1 MTRFE
6 DLPERIQR
14 HLQSITESSGLPPGE
29 DSLARITANWV
40 EKRDLFEEQTEL
52 LDMRD
57 IEELPPDDGR
67 GVLVLTYSGSL
78 VSLGPAGGGTRG
90 TGGSRGADG
99 ADEPSSAPGDRGSD
113 AVEGAPAAGDRAG
126 GESPAV
132 GRHFEYA
139 SISLRADVPNLVR
152 EENVRL
158 ESPIRRDEPARFSN
172 SSIEQSSPVLRAV
185 ACTPEVSAA
194 DQERRIREATIFLTN
209 GFVKLNRTLTM
220 PAGEMEHFTMKT
232 MVQYVAKKSG
242 ITQTLAR
249 QVIDDYLLTAEAG
262 ALFGERVPLG
272 RIGKLY
278 LGTRAAQK
286 ARMGRNPSTGEE
298 MLIPAKPETGV
309 PKMSFSK
316 HLRERAASSKAAFTD
331 EPDQDDP

>member
-29 DSLARITANWV
+29 DSLARITANWI

-57 IEELPPDDGR
+57 IEELSPDDDR

-78 VSLGPAGGGTRG
+78 LSLGPAEP
-90 TGGSRGADG
+90 ADG
-99 ADEPSSAPGDRGSD
+99 GATPAPGR
-113 AVEGAPAAGDRAG
+113 R
-126 GESPAV
+126 
-132 GRHFEYA
+132 FEYA
-139 SISLRADVPNLVR
+139 SMPLRADVPSLVR
-152 EENVRL
+152 EEDVRL
-158 ESPIRRDEPARFSN
+158 EGSIRRDVPARFSN
-172 SSIEQSSPVLRAV
+172 CSIEQSSPVLRAV
-185 ACTPEVSAA
+185 ACAPEVSAA

-220 PAGEMEHFTMKT
+220 PAGEIEHFTMKT
-232 MVQYVAKKSG
+232 MVQYVAKKNG
-242 ITQTLAR
+242 LTQTVAR
-249 QVIDDYLLTAEAG
+249 QVIDDYLLMAEAG
-262 ALFGERVPLG
+262 ALLGERVPLG
-272 RIGKLY
+272 RIGKLF
-278 LGTRAAQK
+278 LGSRSAQK

-316 HLRERAASSKAAFTD
+316 HLKERAASSKAALESD
-331 EPDQDDP
+331 EDQEE

>member
-1 MTRFE
+1 MHMTRFE

-29 DSLARITANWV
+29 DSLARITANWI

-57 IEELPPDDGR
+57 IEELSPDDDR

-78 VSLGPAGGGTRG
+78 LSLGPAAAGGDA
-90 TGGSRGADG
+90 GADSSG
-99 ADEPSSAPGDRGSD
+99 GETADETG
-113 AVEGAPAAGDRAG
+113 ERAG
-126 GESPAV
+126 GGEPGVGGGEPAG
-132 GRHFEYA
+132 GRRFEYA
-139 SISLRADVPNLVR
+139 SIPLRADVPSLVR
-152 EENVRL
+152 EDDVRL
-158 ESPIRRDEPARFSN
+158 EGSVRRDVPARFSN
-172 SSIEQSSPVLRAV
+172 CSIEQSSPVLRAV
-185 ACTPEVSAA
+185 ACAPEVSAA

-220 PAGEMEHFTMKT
+220 PAGEIEHFTMKT
-232 MVQYVAKKSG
+232 MVQYVAKKNG
-242 ITQTLAR
+242 LTQTVAR
-249 QVIDDYLLTAEAG
+249 QVIDDYLLMAEAG
-262 ALFGERVPLG
+262 ALLGERVPLG
-272 RIGKLY
+272 RIGKLF
-278 LGTRAAQK
+278 LGSRSAQK

-316 HLRERAASSKAAFTD
+316 HFKERAASSKAALESD
-331 EPDQDDP
+331 EDQEE

>member
-29 DSLARITANWV
+29 DSLARITANWI
-40 EKRDLFEEQTEL
+40 EKRDLFEEQTGL

-57 IEELPPDDGR
+57 IEELSPDDDR

-78 VSLGPAGGGTRG
+78 LSLGPT
-90 TGGSRGADG
+90 
-99 ADEPSSAPGDRGSD
+99 
-113 AVEGAPAAGDRAG
+113 AG
-126 GESPAV
+126 GEEPAGDDESTAA
-132 GRHFEYA
+132 GRRFEYA
-139 SISLRADVPNLVR
+139 SIPLRADVPSLVR
-152 EENVRL
+152 EDDVRL
-158 ESPIRRDEPARFSN
+158 EGSIRRDVPARFSN
-172 SSIEQSSPVLRAV
+172 CSIEQSSPVLRAV
-185 ACTPEVSAA
+185 ACAPEVSAA

-220 PAGEMEHFTMKT
+220 PAGEIEHFTMKT
-232 MVQYVAKKSG
+232 MVQYVAKKNG
-242 ITQTLAR
+242 LTQTVAR
-249 QVIDDYLLTAEAG
+249 QVIDDYLLMAEAG
-262 ALFGERVPLG
+262 ALLGERVPLG
-272 RIGKLY
+272 RIGKLF
-278 LGTRAAQK
+278 LGSRSAQK

-316 HLRERAASSKAAFTD
+316 HLKERAASSKAALESD
-331 EPDQDDP
+331 EDQEE

>member
-29 DSLARITANWV
+29 DSLARITANWT

-57 IEELPPDDGR
+57 IEELPPDDDR

-78 VSLGPAGGGTRG
+78 LSLGPAVDDGDGSADGGAGSGAGETAGGTG
-90 TGGSRGADG
+90 
-99 ADEPSSAPGDRGSD
+99 E
-113 AVEGAPAAGDRAG
+113 RAG
-126 GESPAV
+126 GGAGEPAGDAATPAP
-132 GRHFEYA
+132 GRRFEYA
-139 SISLRADVPNLVR
+139 SIPLRADVPSLVR
-152 EENVRL
+152 EDDVRL
-158 ESPIRRDEPARFSN
+158 EGPIRRDAPARFSN
-172 SSIEQSSPVLRAV
+172 CSIEQSSPVLRAV
-185 ACTPEVSAA
+185 ACDPGVSAA

-220 PAGEMEHFTMKT
+220 PAGEIEHFTMKT
-232 MVQYVAKKSG
+232 MVQYVAKKND
-242 ITQTLAR
+242 ITQALAR
-249 QVIDDYLLTAEAG
+249 QVIDDYLLMAEAG
-262 ALFGERVPLG
+262 ALFGERVPIG
-272 RIGKLY
+272 RIGKLH
-278 LGTRAAQK
+278 LGRRSAQK

-298 MLIPAKPETGV
+298 MLIPAKPESGV

-316 HLRERAASSKAAFTD
+316 HLKERAASSKAAFESD
-331 EPDQDDP
+331 EGQEE

>member
-29 DSLARITANWV
+29 DSLARITANWI
-40 EKRDLFEEQTEL
+40 EKRNLFEEQTEL

-57 IEELPPDDGR
+57 IEELPPDDDR

-78 VSLGPAGGGTRG
+78 LSLGPSAGGGS
-90 TGGSRGADG
+90 GG
-99 ADEPSSAPGDRGSD
+99 E
-113 AVEGAPAAGDRAG
+113 PAAAG
-126 GESPAV
+126 
-132 GRHFEYA
+132 RRFEYA
-139 SISLRADVPNLVR
+139 SIPLRADVPSLVR
-152 EENVRL
+152 EDDVRL
-158 ESPIRRDEPARFSN
+158 EGPIRRDVPARFSN
-172 SSIEQSSPVLRAV
+172 CSIEQSSPVLRAV
-185 ACTPEVSAA
+185 ACSPEVSAA

-220 PAGEMEHFTMKT
+220 PAGEIEHFTMKT
-232 MVQYVAKKSG
+232 MVQYVAKKNG
-242 ITQTLAR
+242 LTQTLAR
-249 QVIDDYLLTAEAG
+249 QVIDDYLLMAEAG
-262 ALFGERVPLG
+262 ALLGERVPLG

-278 LGTRAAQK
+278 LGSRSAQK

-316 HLRERAASSKAAFTD
+316 HLKERAASSKAALESD
-331 EPDQDDP
+331 EDQEDQEE

>member
-6 DLPERIQR
+6 DLPKRIQR

-57 IEELPPDDGR
+57 IEELSPEDGR

-78 VSLGPAGGGTRG
+78 VSLGPAGATP
-90 TGGSRGADG
+90 GAG
-99 ADEPSSAPGDRGSD
+99 
-113 AVEGAPAAGDRAG
+113 AG
-126 GESPAV
+126 GESEPV

-158 ESPIRRDEPARFSN
+158 EGPVRRDAPAQFSN
-172 SSIEQSSPVLRAV
+172 SSIEQISPVLRAV
-185 ACTPEVSAA
+185 TCAPDVSAA

-262 ALFGERVPLG
+262 ALLGERVPLG

-316 HLRERAASSKAAFTD
+316 HLRERAASSKAALEG
-331 EPDQDDP
+331 EPDQDE

>member
-29 DSLARITANWV
+29 DSLARITANWI

-57 IEELPPDDGR
+57 IEELLPDDGR

-78 VSLGPAGGGTRG
+78 LSLGPVGGESERAGGGAGETA
-90 TGGSRGADG
+90 GGG
-99 ADEPSSAPGDRGSD
+99 ET
-113 AVEGAPAAGDRAG
+113 PAAGR
-126 GESPAV
+126 
-132 GRHFEYA
+132 RFEYA
-139 SISLRADVPNLVR
+139 SIPLRADVPSLVR
-152 EENVRL
+152 EDDVRL
-158 ESPIRRDEPARFSN
+158 EGPIRRDVPARFSN

-185 ACTPEVSAA
+185 ACAPEVSPA

-220 PAGEMEHFTMKT
+220 PAGEVEHFTMKT
-232 MVQYVAKKSG
+232 MVQYVAKKNG

-249 QVIDDYLLTAEAG
+249 QVIDDYLLMAEAG

-278 LGTRAAQK
+278 LGSRSAQK

-309 PKMSFSK
+309 PKISFSK
-316 HLRERAASSKAAFTD
+316 HLKERAASSKAALED
-331 EPDQDDP
+331 EPDQEE

>member
-29 DSLARITANWV
+29 DSLARITANWI

-57 IEELPPDDGR
+57 IEELSPDDDR

-78 VSLGPAGGGTRG
+78 LSLGPAVEDGDGSADSSAGETARGGAAEHEGGAAEPAGGGAT
-90 TGGSRGADG
+90 
-99 ADEPSSAPGDRGSD
+99 PAPGR
-113 AVEGAPAAGDRAG
+113 R
-126 GESPAV
+126 
-132 GRHFEYA
+132 FEYA
-139 SISLRADVPNLVR
+139 SMPLRADVPSLVR
-152 EENVRL
+152 EDDVRL
-158 ESPIRRDEPARFSN
+158 EGPIRHDVPARFSN
-172 SSIEQSSPVLRAV
+172 CSIEQSSPVLRAV
-185 ACTPEVSAA
+185 ACGPEVSAA

-220 PAGEMEHFTMKT
+220 PAGEIEHFTMKT
-232 MVQYVAKKSG
+232 MVQYVAKKNG
-242 ITQTLAR
+242 LTQTLAR
-249 QVIDDYLLTAEAG
+249 QVIDDYLLMAEAG
-262 ALFGERVPLG
+262 ALLGERVPLG
-272 RIGKLY
+272 RVGKLY
-278 LGTRAAQK
+278 LGSRSAQK
-286 ARMGRNPSTGEE
+286 ARMGRNPQSGEE

-316 HLRERAASSKAAFTD
+316 HMKERAASSKVVLDGD
-331 EPDQDDP
+331 EDQEE

>member
-29 DSLARITANWV
+29 DSLARITANWI

-78 VSLGPAGGGTRG
+78 LSLGPVGGESERAGGGAGETA
-90 TGGSRGADG
+90 GGG
-99 ADEPSSAPGDRGSD
+99 ET
-113 AVEGAPAAGDRAG
+113 PAAGR
-126 GESPAV
+126 
-132 GRHFEYA
+132 RFEYA
-139 SISLRADVPNLVR
+139 SIPLRADVPSLVR
-152 EENVRL
+152 EDDVRL
-158 ESPIRRDEPARFSN
+158 EGPIRRDVPARFSN

-185 ACTPEVSAA
+185 ACAPEVSPA

-220 PAGEMEHFTMKT
+220 PAGEVEHFTMKT
-232 MVQYVAKKSG
+232 MVQYVAKKNG

-249 QVIDDYLLTAEAG
+249 QVIDDYLLMAEAG

-278 LGTRAAQK
+278 LGSRSAQK

-309 PKMSFSK
+309 PKISFSK
-316 HLRERAASSKAAFTD
+316 HLKERAASSKAALED
-331 EPDQDDP
+331 EPDQDE